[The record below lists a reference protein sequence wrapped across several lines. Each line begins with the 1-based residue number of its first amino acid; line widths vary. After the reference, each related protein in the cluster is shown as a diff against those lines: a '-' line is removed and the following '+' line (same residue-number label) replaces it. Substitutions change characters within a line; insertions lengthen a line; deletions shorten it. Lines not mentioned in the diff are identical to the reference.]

1 MAKGDKKG
9 VPLPFFTQLFV
20 YYTMTGTGSEYPLAS
35 QVRLEKPTFCY
46 IPNKIGCS
54 YIAKVGFFAFIGV
67 KMAKKTEKTDNSV
80 PNPLVESGIG
90 KMIQVIRGKQVLLDR
105 DLATLY
111 GVETKRINEQVKR
124 NIERF
129 PKDFCFQLD
138 ATEHK
143 FLRSQIA
150 TTKTETR
157 GGRQYFPYAFTE
169 QGVAMLSS
177 VLKSETAIKVNIAI
191 MRAFV
196 QLRHLMMGNGGLI
209 NRLSNVEAKDLE
221 QDSRLTGHDE
231 HLLDDDRK
239 FDELFEAMDRGEL
252 KTKGLF
258 YNNQEFDAYVFVCD
272 LIRQAKKR
280 IVLVDRYVTEK
291 TLTMMLKRE
300 KGVSVTIYTYD
311 KSKVLEMDLA
321 TYNEQYPDSPM
332 QVLPSYGMHDR
343 FLFID
348 DTAYHFGASL
358 KDLGKNTFF
367 FTQEDFTLEEVLKES
382 QKIQAEK
389 ESQALQDD
397 NAD

>member
-1 MAKGDKKG
+1 MDKNK
-9 VPLPFFTQLFV
+9 
-20 YYTMTGTGSEYPLAS
+20 
-35 QVRLEKPTFCY
+35 EKM
-46 IPNKIGCS
+46 G
-54 YIAKVGFFAFIGV
+54 IATA
-67 KMAKKTEKTDNSV
+67 
-80 PNPLVESGIG
+80 NPLVESGVG

-129 PKDFCFQLD
+129 PEDFCIQLSL
-138 ATEHK
+138 EESQL
-143 FLRSQIA
+143 LRSQNA
-150 TTKTETR
+150 TIEKKGQNLKGKHTKYR
-157 GGRQYFPYAFTE
+157 SLAFTE

-177 VLKSETAIKVNIAI
+177 VLKSESAIRVNIAI

-196 QLRHLMMGNGGLI
+196 QLRHIMMGNGGLV
-209 NRLSNVEAKDLE
+209 NRLSNVEAK
-221 QDSRLTGHDE
+221 
-231 HLLDDDRK
+231 LLDQDRKNVEYDRK
-239 FDELFEAMDRGEL
+239 FDEVFEAMDRGEL
-252 KTKGLF
+252 KSKGLF
-258 YNNQEFDAYVFVCD
+258 YNNQEFDAYVFVCA

-311 KSKVLEMDLA
+311 KSKVLDVDLA

-367 FTQEDFTLEEVLKES
+367 FTQEDFTLDEVLKES

-389 ESQALQDD
+389 ESQTLQSD

>member
-1 MAKGDKKG
+1 MTKKA
-9 VPLPFFTQLFV
+9 
-20 YYTMTGTGSEYPLAS
+20 E
-35 QVRLEKPTFCY
+35 
-46 IPNKIGCS
+46 
-54 YIAKVGFFAFIGV
+54 
-67 KMAKKTEKTDNSV
+67 KTEIVAT
-80 PNPLVESGIG
+80 NPLVESGVE

-105 DLATLY
+105 DLAMLY

-129 PKDFCFQLD
+129 PEDFCFRLT
-138 ATEHK
+138 AEEVK
-143 FLRSQIA
+143 NVGYSVAGGRPRSQIA
-150 TTKTETR
+150 TLNTNNKR
-157 GGRQYFPYAFTE
+157 GLNIKYMPYAFTE

-177 VLKSETAIKVNIAI
+177 VLKSESAIRVNIAI

-196 QLRHLMMGNGGLI
+196 QLRHTLMGVGRLV
-209 NRLSNVEAKDLE
+209 NRLSSMEMKIIE
-221 QDSRLTGHDE
+221 QDNKMSVQEQKLIDH
-231 HLLDDDRK
+231 DRK
-239 FDELFEAMDRGEL
+239 FDTLFEAMDRGEL
-252 KTKGLF
+252 KSKGLF

-272 LIRQAKKR
+272 LIRSAKKR

-321 TYNEQYPDSPM
+321 TNNEQYPDSPM
-332 QVLPSYGMHDR
+332 RVLPSYGMHDR

-348 DTAYHFGASL
+348 EVAYHFGASL

-382 QKIQAEK
+382 QKIQD
-389 ESQALQDD
+389 ALSSPPTSKT
-397 NAD
+397 

>member
-1 MAKGDKKG
+1 
-9 VPLPFFTQLFV
+9 
-20 YYTMTGTGSEYPLAS
+20 MTGTGSEYPLAS

-231 HLLDDDRK
+231 HLLDHDRK